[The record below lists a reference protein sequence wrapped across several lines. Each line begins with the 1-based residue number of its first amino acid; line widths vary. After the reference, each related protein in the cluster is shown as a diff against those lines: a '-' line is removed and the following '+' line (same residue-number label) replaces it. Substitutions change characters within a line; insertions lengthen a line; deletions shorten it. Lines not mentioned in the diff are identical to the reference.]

1 MTLTNTKIIAVANQ
15 KGGVGKTTT
24 VINLATAMAAC
35 NKKVLIIDSDPQGN
49 ASTGLGFDKA
59 ILKNNFYYVIR
70 GDISIN
76 SSIIKTQ
83 IPNLFIIPTSMD
95 LAVVEQEFVN
105 LKKREL
111 RLKSE
116 IEKISTSFD
125 YILIDCPPS
134 LGLLTLNALVAS
146 KNLLVPLQVEFYAL
160 EGLTQLMD
168 TVNHVKT
175 NYNNLLQLQGI
186 VLTMYD
192 KRNKI
197 SELVASDVKTFFKE
211 KVYKTVIP
219 RNVKI
224 SEAPSHGM
232 PILMYDITCSG
243 SQAYASLAAEIINQ
257 ENKLND
263 KNS

>member
-1 MTLTNTKIIAVANQ
+1 MKLTDTNIIAIANQ

-49 ASTGLGFDKA
+49 ASTGLGLDKKG
-59 ILKNNFYYVIR
+59 LKSNFYDVIR

-76 SSIIKTQ
+76 ETIIKTQ
-83 IPNLFIIPTSMD
+83 IPNLFIIPTSID
-95 LAVVEQEFVN
+95 LAAIEQEFVN
-105 LKKREL
+105 LKQREE
-111 RLKSE
+111 RLKKE
-116 IEKISTSFD
+116 IQNINIFFD

-134 LGLLTLNALVAS
+134 LGLLTLNALVACR
-146 KNLLVPLQVEFYAL
+146 NLLVPLQVEFYAL
-160 EGLTQLMD
+160 EGLTQLME
-168 TVNHVKT
+168 TVNQIKY
-175 NYNNLLQLQGI
+175 NYNQLLKLQGI

-197 SELVASDVKTFFKE
+197 SELVASDVKNFFKE
-211 KVYKTVIP
+211 KVYNTIIP

-232 PILMYDITCSG
+232 PILMYDISCPG

-257 ENKLND
+257 ENKLNG
-263 KNS
+263 

>member
-1 MTLTNTKIIAVANQ
+1 MTLINTNIIAIANQ

-24 VINLATAMAAC
+24 VINLGTAMAAC

-49 ASTGLGFDKA
+49 ASTGLGLDKTV
-59 ILKNNFYYVIR
+59 LKNSFYDLIR

-76 SSIIKTQ
+76 EVIVKTQ

-105 LKKREL
+105 MEKREERLKK
-111 RLKSE
+111 E
-116 IEKISTSFD
+116 IEKLNTPFD

-134 LGLLTLNALVAS
+134 LGLLTLNALVACR
-146 KNLLVPLQVEFYAL
+146 NLLVPLQVEFYAL
-160 EGLTQLMD
+160 EGLTQLME
-168 TVNHVKT
+168 TVNQIKN
-175 NYNNLLQLQGI
+175 NYNNLLTLQGI

-197 SELVASDVKTFFKE
+197 SELVACDVKNFFKE
-211 KVYKTVIP
+211 KVYKTIIP

-232 PILMYDITCSG
+232 PILMYDISCSG

-257 ENKLND
+257 ENKLNG
-263 KNS
+263 

>member
-1 MTLTNTKIIAVANQ
+1 MTLTNTNIIAIANQ

-49 ASTGLGFDKA
+49 ASTGLGLDKSVF
-59 ILKNNFYYVIR
+59 KSNFYDVIR

-76 SSIIKTQ
+76 KTMIKTQ

-95 LAVVEQEFVN
+95 LAAIEQEFVN
-105 LKKREL
+105 LEQREE
-111 RLKSE
+111 RLKQQ
-116 IEKISTSFD
+116 IQKINIPFD

-134 LGLLTLNALVAS
+134 LGLLTLNALVACR
-146 KNLLVPLQVEFYAL
+146 NLLVPLQVEFYAL
-160 EGLTQLMD
+160 EGLTQLME
-168 TVNHVKT
+168 TVNQIKY
-175 NYNNLLQLQGI
+175 NYNQLLKLQGI

-197 SELVASDVKTFFKE
+197 SELVASDVKNFFKE
-211 KVYKTVIP
+211 KVYNTIIP

-232 PILMYDITCSG
+232 PILMYDISCPG
-243 SQAYASLAAEIINQ
+243 SQAYASLAAEIIDQ
-257 ENKLND
+257 ENKLNG
-263 KNS
+263 